1 MSKSTLPEE
10 TMKTETPIAAF
21 AGDMTEMQ
29 KDAIEWMA
37 GATAPQF
44 AGVANLAAHP
54 MGAMAAA
61 SAIGMGMAGQ
71 MFGIFAGSMAGVMQ
85 AANLLANDTTGG
97 RSEIFGMA
105 NPLNFDP
112 ASGSFDETK
121 EPDTVAAKPAAA
133 KKPVEAKKPV
143 AEKKPAPKKTAP
155 AKPEP
160 VKEEVKAE
168 APAAKPKK
176 AKPAPAKTAPAKTSA
191 AKTPAAKP
199 AAAKSAPAEPAVA
212 ATPEPVALVEPTRVE
227 ETPVASGTIE
237 PVMPED
243 FVKPKAIAKPDTPDD
258 LKAISG
264 VGPKLEGVLNSLG
277 IWTYGQ
283 IAALTPYEVA
293 WVDDYLQ
300 FKGRIERDG
309 WIAQAADLAK
319 KA

>member
-21 AGDMTEMQ
+21 AGEMTEMQ

-37 GATAPQF
+37 GASAPQL

-61 SAIGMGMAGQ
+61 SAIGMGLAGQ
-71 MFGIFAGSMAGVMQ
+71 MFGIFAGSMAGAMQ
-85 AANLLANDTTGG
+85 AANLLANDTSGG

-121 EPDTVAAKPAAA
+121 EPDTVAAKPAT

-143 AEKKPAPKKTAP
+143 AEKKPAPKKAAPAKPAP
-155 AKPEP
+155 AKPEA
-160 VKEEVKAE
+160 VKETVKAE
-168 APAAKPKK
+168 APAAKPKTAK
-176 AKPAPAKTAPAKTSA
+176 AAAAKPAPAKSAPAK
-191 AKTPAAKP
+191 PV
-199 AAAKSAPAEPAVA
+199 VA
-212 ATPEPVALVEPTRVE
+212 ATPEPVALAKTEPVE
-227 ETPVASGTIE
+227 ETPVASGTIA

-243 FVKPKAIAKPDTPDD
+243 FVKPKAMAKPDVPDD

-319 KA
+319 KG

>member
-21 AGDMTEMQ
+21 AGEMTEMQ

-37 GATAPQF
+37 GASAPQF

-61 SAIGMGMAGQ
+61 SAIGMGLAGQ
-71 MFGIFAGSMAGVMQ
+71 MFGIFAGSMAGAMQ
-85 AANLLANDTTGG
+85 AANLLANDTSGG

-121 EPDTVAAKPAAA
+121 EPDTVAAKPAA

-143 AEKKPAPKKTAP
+143 AAKKSAPKKAAPAKLAP
-155 AKPEP
+155 AKPEA
-160 VKEEVKAE
+160 VKETVKAE
-168 APAAKPKK
+168 APAAKPKEV
-176 AKPAPAKTAPAKTSA
+176 KPVAAKTAPAKTA
-191 AKTPAAKP
+191 PAKP
-199 AAAKSAPAEPAVA
+199 AAAKSAPAKPTVA
-212 ATPEPVALVEPTRVE
+212 ATPEPVALGKPAPVE
-227 ETPVASGTIE
+227 ETPVTSGTIA